1 MARIK
6 NNLYSKRLRIPAIIT
21 YYNNIR
27 SLKETEANCTFQND
41 LSDSKYQYLCEIY
54 EETKNIKQI
63 RVVPEF
69 DFVTQENVTVIGIS
83 PFAKMFMGNIQ
94 NIDERYNL
102 ISN

>member
-41 LSDSKYQYLCEIY
+41 LSDSKYQYLCKIY

-69 DFVTQENVTVIGIS
+69 DFVTQENVTVIGI
-83 PFAKMFMGNIQ
+83 
-94 NIDERYNL
+94 
-102 ISN
+102 